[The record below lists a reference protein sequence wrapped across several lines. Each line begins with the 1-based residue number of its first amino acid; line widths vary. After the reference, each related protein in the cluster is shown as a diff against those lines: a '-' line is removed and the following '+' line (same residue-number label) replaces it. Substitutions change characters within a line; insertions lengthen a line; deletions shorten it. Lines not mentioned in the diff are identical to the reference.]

1 MTGTDSDILIQREL
15 YFKEPEP
22 HKNLHRNPQS
32 LGNITLDDMTWDEGC
47 DFYLRVNSAGDMVSG
62 PLRAG
67 KCVLFNKGLQKNM
80 YADDLVEI
88 TATEYRF
95 RGRYIDA
102 EGKVVWG
109 TESEELNTL
118 VQQ

>member
-1 MTGTDSDILIQREL
+1 MISPSL
-15 YFKEPEP
+15 
-22 HKNLHRNPQS
+22 NS
-32 LGNITLDDMTWDEGC
+32 LGYRTDASE
-47 DFYLRVNSAGDMVSG
+47 VAASS
-62 PLRAG
+62 
-67 KCVLFNKGLQKNM
+67 
-80 YADDLVEI
+80 DLVEI

-95 RGRYIDA
+95 RGRYIDD